1 MQFNIQIFGQLCE
14 VIGKQL
20 IVENISDTD
29 TLIQTL
35 NTKYPALVELK
46 YLVAV
51 DRNLVTKNI
60 PLTNESSIAIM
71 PAFSGG

>member
-51 DRNLVTKNI
+51 DRNLVTENI
-60 PLTNESSIAIM
+60 PLTNKSSIAIM